1 PISQQPGA
9 APLDVLER
17 TVPGAGVGPVGLV
30 GDVAGLEQDA
40 QTAEAGV
47 IAECIADLH
56 VGDVLADHVA
66 QRPVAVEVADL
77 ADEIRA
83 PALAHAGLETV
94 AFVVGGQAVYA
105 LGQAR
110 QHHVF
115 AADAALRVGRRRD
128 GDVAVV
134 EARTG
139 HHAET
144 V

>member
-1 PISQQPGA
+1 A
-9 APLDVLER
+9 ER
-17 TVPGAGVGPVGLV
+17 
-30 GDVAGLEQDA
+30 
-40 QTAEAGV
+40 
-47 IAECIADLH
+47 IADLY

-115 AADAALRVGRRRD
+115 AADAALGIRRRRD

-144 V
+144 VQRAGEQVQGQRGGQFQAAKRATFAVVRRRETAGGL